1 MKQLFRFIFVLFATI
16 IFFSCSEKEDNIPIE
31 EDQYYV
37 KYVAYVRSY
46 TGPWSPYLNSVT
58 VKTERGEDTFA
69 TKGVENWVKTIGPVN
84 RGFKAEIEAYGG
96 PYLYVE
102 IHVCVGE
109 NGAFEC
115 KKSGGNYYDGGLYSS
130 KRAYASF
137 KID

>member
-1 MKQLFRFIFVLFATI
+1 MKQLFQIAFVFLVALAL
-16 IFFSCSEKEDNIPIE
+16 FSCSDKEENTDE
-31 EDQYYV
+31 VQYYV
-37 KYVAYVRSY
+37 KYVARVTSY

-109 NGAFEC
+109 NGAF
-115 KKSGGNYYDGGLYSS
+115 DGGLYSS

-137 KID
+137 VID